1 MYSIYLPTDAR
12 NKILYIDKLRSDCS
26 HNVGSPGFRVMV
38 AVEILWTR
46 VPKKLVVARLVKPF
60 APFVEGEDALIAFE
74 PFVGLYP

>member
-1 MYSIYLPTDAR
+1 
-12 NKILYIDKLRSDCS
+12 
-26 HNVGSPGFRVMV
+26 MV